1 MLKFSPWGHSK
12 GTYVL
17 LEGGEG
23 TPKRCENV
31 QGTGVFQEDM
41 YAYLKQCFHI
51 FTALFVFHFFDG
63 KVQTLTPWKIDTL
76 YIAVH
81 LTLPRY
87 LDISL

>member
-31 QGTGVFQEDM
+31 QGTGVFQEHM

-63 KVQTLTPWKIDTL
+63 KVQTLTP
-76 YIAVH
+76 
-81 LTLPRY
+81 
-87 LDISL
+87 